1 MIDLDPLHGKI
12 GSQHNGSKTTT
23 PECRQQSVVRS
34 QVKAA
39 VNRESPELNIFLTRD

>member
-1 MIDLDPLHGKI
+1 MTDLGPLHGKI
-12 GSQHNGSKTTT
+12 GSQHNGLKTTI

-39 VNRESPELNIFLTRD
+39 VIENLPKLNIFLTRD